1 MEKIRS
7 KKTLKEI
14 LLIPMI
20 CFGCM
25 FLLSIATPQWNDA
38 EQTGFEVGKTWG
50 ENQRELEK
58 TYKKSPT
65 VKKKSEKA
73 GGVELKISKFPLSHY
88 EAVANTGSIAPYNG
102 SLLNIANALFSF
114 NKFLVGGLDTG
125 IKILQGTDFLQSQ
138 INTIGTYTK
147 AIWSALTANL
157 MMIAVVMLGG
167 AVMYSYLVKTSVMG
181 ALKQVFMFGGVLML
195 ATLFIGSGK
204 EVLTTINDTSIEVE
218 QALLSSGSTIIGSA
232 EIGEGESSK
241 DTVSAIMRNLIFD
254 RGVLRP
260 YLLMNYG
267 TSNIN
272 EIEGGDKTTDD
283 LLKYAQNATG
293 VAQKKKQVEKLA
305 KDNVYM
311 DKEGVGIYPKIGYA
325 IFSIVVTIGLG
336 IPILFISSINLVAQ
350 LCVAVLMFILV
361 LAFFISL
368 FPRFQGSWFKPLTSA
383 IGAIFLKGLTIFFV
397 MMLFVI
403 TQTIDNAIPPTSAR
417 SYAVNSIV
425 MMVILNWLMN
435 NRSVL
440 ISMII
445 NRSPMPM
452 GSVISGNSIEA
463 EANKAKNYSKN
474 RIIMLRNKATNNG
487 NQSSTGDGGG
497 QTQQTQNRNS
507 GNGKPKTRIPTTKAV
522 SKNRNKPTSTP
533 NSTNIPKARKTGKNP
548 NKPTG
553 TKNGN
558 GTNTTP
564 TGQTGSPTSS
574 TNGKNT
580 AGSSSGRSPSK
591 TVNPATT
598 QTPSSARKGE
608 QRQSTSDKP
617 RNSKRNI
624 LVRQEP
630 SNARKGNK
638 QVNDPERRKPLYKPA
653 EVKYKTYSKDNS
665 SDSRKK

>member
-1 MEKIRS
+1 MKKLRS

-25 FLLSIATPQWNDA
+25 FLLSLATPHWSDA

-65 VKKKSEKA
+65 VKKKSEKS
-73 GGVELKISKFPLSHY
+73 GGVELKISKYPLSHY

-125 IKILQGTDFLQSQ
+125 IKILQETDFLQSQ

-147 AIWSALTANL
+147 SIWSALTANL
-157 MMIAVVMLGG
+157 LMIAVVILGG
-167 AVMYSYLVKTSVMG
+167 AVMYSYFVRTSVMG

-204 EVLTTINDTSIEVE
+204 EVLTTINETSIEVE
-218 QALLSSGSTIIGSA
+218 QAILSSGSTIIGSA
-232 EIGEGESSK
+232 EVGEGESSK
-241 DTVSAIMRNLIFD
+241 DTVSAIMRNLVFD

-272 EIEGGDKTTDD
+272 EIEGGEKTTDD

-325 IFSIVVTIGLG
+325 LFSIVVTIGLG

-350 LCVAVLMFILV
+350 LCVAVLMFLLV

-397 MMLFVI
+397 LMLFVV

-417 SYAVNSIV
+417 NYAVNSIV
-425 MMVILNWLMN
+425 MMLILNWLMN
-435 NRSVL
+435 NRSTL

-452 GSVISGNSIEA
+452 GSIISGNSIEA

-474 RIIMLRNKATNNG
+474 RFIMLRNKATNSG
-487 NQSSTGDGGG
+487 NSSGSGGG
-497 QTQQTQNRNS
+497 ETQQPQNRNNS
-507 GNGKPKTRIPTTKAV
+507 KGKPKTKIPTTKNV
-522 SKNRNKPTSTP
+522 SKNRKKPTSTP
-533 NSTNIPKARKTGKNP
+533 NPANNPMKRKPGNTKNL
-548 NKPTG
+548 NSPTG
-553 TKNGN
+553 AKKGN
-558 GTNTTP
+558 GVSTTP
-564 TGQTGSPTSS
+564 TGQTGSPRSS
-574 TNGKNT
+574 TSGNQ
-580 AGSSSGRSPSK
+580 SSGTDSGKTPIK

-598 QTPSSARKGE
+598 QSPSSARKGE
-608 QRQSTSDKP
+608 KRQSTADDP
-617 RNSKRNI
+617 RSAKRNVS
-624 LVRQEP
+624 VRHEP
-630 SNARKGNK
+630 SSARKGNR
-638 QVNDPERRKPLYKPA
+638 QGNDPERRKPLYKPA